1 MEISQKRGL
10 GLLSILLIMVV
21 GIFLLEMPLLAFI
34 FSVLVLIFS
43 LSED

>member
-1 MEISQKRGL
+1 MEISQKRGI
-10 GLLSILLIMVV
+10 GLLSILLIMAV

-34 FSVLVLIFS
+34 FALLVLIFS

>member
-1 MEISQKRGL
+1 MEISRKRGL
-10 GLLSILLIMVV
+10 GLISIVLIMAV

-34 FSVLVLIFS
+34 FSIMVLIFS